1 MLDWCPL
8 SAHKADHS
16 AGEVPETNSMTAL
29 SSKVGRYEKV
39 PDYLYAQASRWTAAI
54 AGALRFWLGPG
65 GRARFAFWPTALFA
79 IVIIKAG
86 LSLTLNPDSFL
97 IPYLGV
103 PYFLLLLLA
112 TGFAIRNGTENTL
125 GSRPF
130 WVFLAIGTGLW
141 ALDQWIYLYY
151 GLGLHTD
158 VPDNSIAD
166 SVLFL
171 HIALLMAAVA
181 AFPHRSVSDR
191 KLYPA
196 ILNSILLVIF
206 WGFLYVYAVFPHQL
220 YANPTSYALGF
231 DVLYPLENWVLIL
244 AVGFLSVRASH
255 PWKSIY
261 LHLLGASTLY
271 ALSSVAANLAIDS
284 GGYING
290 KLYGVG
296 LTAAACWFVWIP
308 LRARRSAGT
317 ELQATRSDSGQSSK
331 ASAWA
336 MVVVVLISIPIVW
349 ELLRQDDATGMRT
362 FRILVAIAAIVCL
375 ASAAFIK
382 EYLGKSELAASLGSA
397 NDRLN
402 LAMEFGKAVGWEWD
416 VKSKRISW
424 FGDLK
429 TNFGIDS
436 ETHVESAEEFF
447 QRYVHAEDRER
458 VSEAISDAK
467 GNHGLYEGEFRVV
480 WPDGTLRWVTAKGEF
495 QYSTRGEPERML
507 GMAVDITERKQLQTE
522 LLESQDRI
530 VSIVASAMDA
540 IIAVDEAHRIVLFN
554 DAAEKMFD
562 CPREEAVGSPVER
575 FIPLRFRDQ
584 HITGIHRF
592 GETGSGSRTMGT
604 PGILWALRANGEE
617 FPIEASISQSNFSG
631 KLSFTVII
639 RDVTE
644 QRRTEQGLRKSEER
658 FRLFMSHSPAVAWM
672 KDEQGHYIYM
682 NETYLK
688 HFGIRLEDRRG
699 KTDFEI
705 YPRAIAEQFREND
718 EAALAAGHPIE
729 VTEDSI
735 GPDGEPCTWLA
746 YKFPFEDTSG
756 QIFVGG
762 IGIDITERK
771 KARESLQALTG
782 RLIDAQE
789 EERARISRELHDDFS
804 QRLALLG
811 IGLGQLWK
819 KLPPGATEAR
829 ESVLEML
836 KGTKEL
842 SSDLHTLS
850 HELHS
855 SRLEHVGLVSAL
867 HGLCREM
874 SDKYKIEVHVTD
886 SDLRLDMPKDVALCL
901 FRVAQEALGNVVKH
915 SQAKSAQVAVGA
927 NATSF
932 WLRVSDGGRGFDL
945 GLQNARGGI
954 GLIGMRERLRLV
966 GGTLEVMSEPERG
979 TEILAEVPL
988 AASEKED
995 RARTKTVGR

>member
-1 MLDWCPL
+1 
-8 SAHKADHS
+8 
-16 AGEVPETNSMTAL
+16 MTAQ
-29 SSKVGRYEKV
+29 SPKVGRYEKF
-39 PDYLYAQASRWTAAI
+39 PDYLFAQGARWTAAI
-54 AGALRFWLGPG
+54 GGSLRFFSGPE
-65 GRARFAFWPTALFA
+65 RKARFAFWPTALLA
-79 IVIIKAG
+79 IVVIKAG
-86 LSLTLNPDSFL
+86 LALALKPDSL
-97 IPYLGV
+97 VLSYSGI

-112 TGFAIRNGTENTL
+112 TGFAIRNGIENTL

-141 ALDQWIYLYY
+141 ALDQWIYVYY
-151 GLGLHTD
+151 GLGLHID

-166 SVLFL
+166 PALFL
-171 HIALLMAAVA
+171 HVALLMAAVA
-181 AFPHRSVSDR
+181 AFPHRNVTDR

-196 ILNSILLVIF
+196 VLNAILLVIF

-220 YANPTSYALGF
+220 YSNATSYTLRF
-231 DVLYPLENWVLIL
+231 DVLYTLENWALIL
-244 AVGFLSVRASH
+244 AVGFLSVRASL

-284 GGYING
+284 AGYING

-296 LTAAACWFVWIP
+296 LIAAACWFVWIP
-308 LRARRSAGT
+308 LRARQSGGS
-317 ELQATRSDSGQSSK
+317 ELRATRSDSGRSSQ

-336 MVVVVLISIPIVW
+336 MVVVALISFPIVW
-349 ELLRQDDATGMRT
+349 ELLRKDDASGMRT
-362 FRILVAIAAIVCL
+362 FRVLVAIVAIVCL

-382 EYLGKSELAASLGSA
+382 EYLGKSELAANLGSA
-397 NDRLN
+397 NDRLR
-402 LAMEFGKAVGWEWD
+402 LAMESGKAVGWEWD
-416 VKSKRISW
+416 VKSRRVSW

-436 ETHVESAEEFF
+436 ETYVERADEFL
-447 QRYVHAEDRER
+447 QRYVCVEDREQ
-458 VSEAISDAK
+458 VSEAVSDAK
-467 GNHGLYEGEFRVV
+467 KNHGLYEGEFRLV

-495 QYSTRGEPERML
+495 QYSSRGEPERML

-540 IIAVDEAHRIVLFN
+540 IIAVDDTDNILLFN
-554 DAAEKMFD
+554 GAAEKMFD
-562 CPREEAVGSPVER
+562 CPRQEAIGSPIER
-575 FIPLRFRDQ
+575 FIPLRFRD
-584 HITGIHRF
+584 GAAAAGF
-592 GETGSGSRTMGT
+592 PDALGT
-604 PGILWALRANGEE
+604 LWALRATGEQ
-617 FPIEASISQSNFSG
+617 FPIEASVSQSNVSG
-631 KLSFTVII
+631 KSSFTVII

-644 QRRTEQGLRKSEER
+644 QKRTEQGLRKSEER

-688 HFGIRLEDRRG
+688 HFGIREEDRRG

-718 EAALAAGHPIE
+718 EAALSVGHPIE

-771 KARESLQALTG
+771 KARESLQTLTG
-782 RLIDAQE
+782 RLIHAQE

-819 KLPPGATEAR
+819 KLPMGATEAR

-874 SDKYKIEVHVTD
+874 SEKYKIAVHL
-886 SDLRLDMPKDVALCL
+886 SDCDVRLDMPKDVALCL
-901 FRVAQEALGNVVKH
+901 FRVAQESLGNVVKH
-915 SQAKSAQVAVGA
+915 SKAKGAKVSVGA
-927 NATSF
+927 NATCI
-932 WLRVSDGGRGFDL
+932 WLRISDAGRGFDL
-945 GLQNARGGI
+945 GLQNARAGI

-966 GGTLEVMSEPERG
+966 GGTLVVKSEPEHG

-988 AASEKED
+988 SASEKED
-995 RARTKTVGR
+995 HARIKTVGT

>member
-1 MLDWCPL
+1 
-8 SAHKADHS
+8 
-16 AGEVPETNSMTAL
+16 MTAL
-29 SSKVGRYEKV
+29 SPKVGRYENV
-39 PDYLYAQASRWTAAI
+39 RDYLYAQASRWTAAI
-54 AGALRFWLGPG
+54 AGSLRFSSDPG
-65 GRARFAFWPTALFA
+65 GKARFTFWPAALVS
-79 IVIIKAG
+79 IVAIKA
-86 LSLTLNPDSFL
+86 SLALALKPDSFL
-97 IPYLGV
+97 IPYVVGI
-103 PYFLLLLLA
+103 PCFLLLLLA
-112 TGFAIRNGTENTL
+112 TGFAIRNGIENTL
-125 GSRPF
+125 GSRQF
-130 WVFLAIGTGLW
+130 WALLAFGYGLW
-141 ALDQWIYLYY
+141 ALNQWIYLYY
-151 GLGLHTD
+151 GLGLHID

-171 HIALLMAAVA
+171 HVVLLMAAVA
-181 AFPHRSVSDR
+181 AFPHRNVSDR

-196 ILNSILLVIF
+196 VLNSILLVIF
-206 WGFLYVYAVFPHQL
+206 WGFLYVYAVFPQHL
-220 YANPTSYALGF
+220 YPNATGYALGF
-231 DVLYPLENWVLIL
+231 DVLYTLENWALIL
-244 AVGFLSVRASH
+244 AAGFLSVRAVL

-271 ALSSVAANLAIDS
+271 ALSSMAANLATDS
-284 GGYING
+284 GRYVNG

-296 LTAAACWFVWIP
+296 LTAAVCWFVWIP
-308 LRARRSAGT
+308 LRARQSERS
-317 ELQATRSDSGQSSK
+317 ELRATRSDSGRSSQ

-349 ELLRQDDATGMRT
+349 QLLEKDDASGMRT

-382 EYLGKSELAASLGSA
+382 EYLGKSELAASLSSA
-397 NDRLN
+397 NDRLH
-402 LAMEFGKAVGWEWD
+402 LAMEFGKAVGWAWD

-424 FGDLK
+424 FGNLK

-436 ETHVESAEEFF
+436 ETHVDAEEFF
-447 QRYVHAEDRER
+447 QRYIHAEDRKQ
-458 VSEAISDAK
+458 VSEAVSDAK
-467 GNHGLYEGEFRVV
+467 RNHGLYEGEFRVV

-495 QYSTRGEPERML
+495 QYSSRGEPERML

-522 LLESQDRI
+522 LQEGQERI

-540 IIAVDEAHRIVLFN
+540 IIAVDDAHRIVLFN
-554 DAAEKMFD
+554 GAAERMFG
-562 CPREEAVGSPVER
+562 CPRQEAVGSPIER
-575 FIPLRFRDQ
+575 FIPVRFRQ
-584 HITGIHRF
+584 KHGANIHRF
-592 GETGSGSRTMGT
+592 GETGSSGRTMGT
-604 PGILWALRANGEE
+604 LGTLWALRANGEE
-617 FPIEASISQSNFSG
+617 FPIEASISQSNVSG
-631 KLSFTVII
+631 KPSFTVII

-644 QRRTEQGLRKSEER
+644 QKRTEQGLRKSEER

-682 NETYLK
+682 SETYLK
-688 HFGIRLEDRRG
+688 HFGIRMEDRRG

-705 YPRAIAEQFREND
+705 YPRAIAEKFREND
-718 EAALAAGHPIE
+718 EAALAVGHPIE

-735 GPDGEPCTWLA
+735 GPDGEPCTWLG

-762 IGIDITERK
+762 IGIDISERK
-771 KARESLQALTG
+771 KAREALQGLAG

-789 EERARISRELHDDFS
+789 QERARISRELHDDFS

-819 KLPPGATEAR
+819 TLPPGAMEAR

-836 KGTKEL
+836 RGIKAL

-874 SDKYKIEVHVTD
+874 SEKYRIEVHLSD

-915 SQAKSAQVAVGA
+915 SKAKSAQVAVGA
-927 NATSF
+927 NAGCI
-932 WLRVSDGGRGFDL
+932 WLRISDAGRGFDP
-945 GLQNARGGI
+945 GLQNARAGI

-966 GGTLEVMSEPERG
+966 GGTLVVKSEPEQG

-988 AASEKED
+988 AASEKEHQV
-995 RARTKTVGR
+995 RTKTVGR

>member
-1 MLDWCPL
+1 
-8 SAHKADHS
+8 
-16 AGEVPETNSMTAL
+16 MTAL
-29 SSKVGRYEKV
+29 SPKLGSYEKV
-39 PDYLYAQASRWTAAI
+39 PDYPYAQGSRWTAAI
-54 AGALRFWLGPG
+54 AGGLRFLSDPG
-65 GRARFAFWPTALFA
+65 GKARFAFWPTALVA
-79 IVIIKAG
+79 IVVLKTAF
-86 LSLTLNPDSFL
+86 SLTLKPDSFL
-97 IPYLGV
+97 TPYVGI

-112 TGFAIRNGTENTL
+112 TGFAVRNGIENTL

-130 WVFLAIGTGLW
+130 WVFLAMGYGLW

-151 GLGLHTD
+151 GLGLHVD

-171 HIALLMAAVA
+171 HVGLLMAAVA
-181 AFPHRSVSDR
+181 TFPHRNASDR
-191 KLYPA
+191 KAYPTV
-196 ILNSILLVIF
+196 LNSILLVTF
-206 WGFLYVYAVFPHQL
+206 WAFLYVYAVFPHQL
-220 YANPTSYALGF
+220 YPNATGYALGF
-231 DVLYPLENWVLIL
+231 DVLYTLENWALIL
-244 AVGFLSVRASH
+244 AVGFLSVRASL
-255 PWKSIY
+255 PWKSVY

-271 ALSSVAANLAIDS
+271 ALSSLAANLAIDS
-284 GGYING
+284 GGYVNG
-290 KLYGVG
+290 KLYGVA
-296 LTAAACWFVWIP
+296 LTAAVCWFVWVP
-308 LRARRSAGT
+308 LRARQSAGS
-317 ELQATRSDSGQSSK
+317 EPRATRSDSGRSSQ

-349 ELLRQDDATGMRT
+349 ELLGKDEASGMRT
-362 FRILVAIAAIVCL
+362 FRILGAMGAIVCL

-397 NDRLN
+397 NDRLH

-447 QRYVHAEDRER
+447 QRYVHADDREQ
-458 VSEAISDAK
+458 VSQAVGDAK
-467 GNHGLYEGEFRVV
+467 RNHGLYEGEFRVV
-480 WPDGTLRWVTAKGEF
+480 WPDGTLRWVTATGEF
-495 QYSTRGEPERML
+495 QYSSKGEPERML
-507 GMAVDITERKQLQTE
+507 GMAVDITERRQLQTE
-522 LLESQDRI
+522 LQESQERI

-540 IIAVDEAHRIVLFN
+540 IIAVDDAHRIALFN
-554 DAAEKMFD
+554 GAAEKMFG
-562 CPREEAVGSPVER
+562 CPREEAIGSPIDR
-575 FIPLRFRDQ
+575 FIPMRFREQ
-584 HITGIHRF
+584 HGANINRF
-592 GETGSGSRTMGT
+592 GETGSSRTMGT
-604 PGILWALRANGEE
+604 LGTLWAQRSNGEE
-617 FPIEASISQSNFSG
+617 FPIEASISQSKASG
-631 KLSFTVII
+631 KMSFTVII

-644 QRRTEQGLRKSEER
+644 QKRTEQGLRKSEER

-688 HFGIRLEDRRG
+688 HFGIRPEDRQG
-699 KTDFEI
+699 KTDFEV
-705 YPRAIAEQFREND
+705 YPRAIAEKFREND
-718 EAALAAGHPIE
+718 EAALAVGRPIK
-729 VTEDSI
+729 VTEDSL

-762 IGIDITERK
+762 IGIDITERR
-771 KARESLQALTG
+771 KAREALQELTG

-789 EERARISRELHDDFS
+789 QERARISRELHDDFS

-819 KLPPGATEAR
+819 KLPPGATEER

-836 KGTKEL
+836 RGTKSL

-855 SRLEHVGLVSAL
+855 SKLEHVGLVSAL

-874 SDKYKIEVHVTD
+874 SEKYKIEVHLSD
-886 SDLRLDMPKDVALCL
+886 SDLRLDMPNDVALCL

-915 SQAKSAQVAVGA
+915 SKAKSAQVAVGA
-927 NATSF
+927 NPDCI
-932 WLRVSDGGRGFDL
+932 WLRISDAGKGFATDH
-945 GLQNARGGI
+945 QNARSGI

-966 GGTLEVMSEPERG
+966 GGTLVVKSEPERG

-988 AASEKED
+988 AASEKKD
-995 RARTKTVGR
+995 QARIKTTGT

>member
-1 MLDWCPL
+1 
-8 SAHKADHS
+8 
-16 AGEVPETNSMTAL
+16 MTAL
-29 SSKVGRYEKV
+29 SPKVGSYEKV
-39 PDYLYAQASRWTAAI
+39 PDYLYAQASRWTAGI
-54 AGALRFWLGPG
+54 AGGLRFLSGPG
-65 GRARFAFWPTALFA
+65 KKTRVAFWPTALCA
-79 IVIIKAG
+79 IVVLKAG
-86 LSLTLNPDSFL
+86 FSVTLNPDSAVFSYSG
-97 IPYLGV
+97 IVYL
-103 PYFLLLLLA
+103 FLLLLA
-112 TGFAIRNGTENTL
+112 TGFAIRNGIENTL
-125 GSRPF
+125 GSSPF
-130 WVFLAIGTGLW
+130 WVFLATGTGLW

-171 HIALLMAAVA
+171 HVVLLMAAVA
-181 AFPHRSVSDR
+181 SFPHRNVSNR
-191 KLYPA
+191 KVYPA
-196 ILNSILLVIF
+196 VLNSILLVIF

-220 YANPTSYALGF
+220 YRNATSYALGF
-231 DVLYPLENWVLIL
+231 DVLYALENWALIL
-244 AVGFLSVRASH
+244 AVGFLSVRASL
-255 PWKSIY
+255 PWKSVY
-261 LHLLGASTLY
+261 LHLLAASTLY

-296 LTAAACWFVWIP
+296 LTAAVCWFVWIP
-308 LRARRSAGT
+308 LRARQSAAS
-317 ELQATRSDSGQSSK
+317 ELRAARSDSGQSSQ

-349 ELLRQDDATGMRT
+349 ELLRKDDASGTRT
-362 FRILVAIAAIVCL
+362 FRILAAVAAIVCL

-397 NDRLN
+397 NDRLH

-416 VKSKRISW
+416 VKSKRISR

-447 QRYVHAEDRER
+447 QRYVHPDDREL
-458 VSEAISDAK
+458 VSEAVSNTK
-467 GNHGLYEGEFRVV
+467 RNHGLYEGEFRVV

-495 QYSTRGEPERML
+495 QYSSRGEPERML
-507 GMAVDITERKQLQTE
+507 GMAVDITEQKQLQAE
-522 LLESQDRI
+522 LLESQERI

-540 IIAVDEAHRIVLFN
+540 IIAVDDARRIVLFN
-554 DAAEKMFD
+554 GAAEKMFG
-562 CPREEAVGSPVER
+562 CTRLAAVGSPIER
-575 FIPLRFRDQ
+575 FIPLRFREQ
-584 HITGIHRF
+584 HGHDIHRF
-592 GETGSGSRTMGT
+592 GKSGDGGRSMGAIGT
-604 PGILWALRANGEE
+604 LWALRANGEE
-617 FPIEASISQSNFSG
+617 FPIEASISQSNISG

-672 KDEQGHYIYM
+672 KDQQGHYIYM

-688 HFGIRLEDRRG
+688 HFGIRMEDRRG
-699 KTDFEI
+699 KTDFDI

-718 EAALAAGHPIE
+718 EAARAVGHPIE

-735 GPDGEPCTWLA
+735 SPDGEPSTWLA

-756 QIFVGG
+756 EIFVGG
-762 IGIDITERK
+762 IGIDITERR

-789 EERARISRELHDDFS
+789 QERARISRELHDDFS

-819 KLPPGATEAR
+819 KLPPGALEAR

-874 SDKYKIEVHVTD
+874 SDKYKIEIHVSD
-886 SDLRLDMPKDVALCL
+886 SDLRLDMPKDAALCL

-915 SQAKSAQVAVGA
+915 SKAKSAQVAVGA
-927 NATSF
+927 NAGSI
-932 WLRVSDGGRGFDL
+932 WLRVSDAGRGFDP
-945 GLQNARGGI
+945 GLQNAHAGI

-966 GGTLEVMSEPERG
+966 GGTLVVKSEPERG

-988 AASEKED
+988 AASEKKD
-995 RARTKTVGR
+995 QTKTKTVGA

>member
-1 MLDWCPL
+1 M
-8 SAHKADHS
+8 A
-16 AGEVPETNSMTAL
+16 AL
-29 SSKVGRYEKV
+29 SPKVGRYEKF
-39 PDYLYAQASRWTAAI
+39 PDYLFAQGARWTAAI
-54 AGALRFWLGPG
+54 G
-65 GRARFAFWPTALFA
+65 GRLRSFSGPERKARFAFWPTALLA

-86 LSLTLNPDSFL
+86 LALALRPDASVL
-97 IPYLGV
+97 SYSGGILYL
-103 PYFLLLLLA
+103 LLLLLA
-112 TGFAIRNGTENTL
+112 TGFAIRNAIENTL

-141 ALDQWIYLYY
+141 ALGQWIYVYY
-151 GLGLHTD
+151 GLGLHID

-166 SVLFL
+166 PALFL
-171 HIALLMAAVA
+171 HVALLMAAVA
-181 AFPHRSVSDR
+181 TFPHRNVTDQKR
-191 KLYPA
+191 YPA
-196 ILNSILLVIF
+196 LLNAILLVIF

-220 YANPTSYALGF
+220 YPSATSYALGF
-231 DVLYPLENWVLIL
+231 DVLYTLENWALIL
-244 AVGFLSVRASH
+244 AVVVLSVRASL

-261 LHLLGASTLY
+261 LHLLGASTVY
-271 ALSSVAANLAIDS
+271 ALSSVAANLAIDAA
-284 GGYING
+284 GYING

-296 LTAAACWFVWIP
+296 PIAAVCWFVWIP
-308 LRARRSAGT
+308 LRARQSVGS
-317 ELQATRSDSGQSSK
+317 ELRATRSDSGRSSQ

-336 MVVVVLISIPIVW
+336 MVVVALLSFPIVW
-349 ELLRQDDATGMRT
+349 ELLRKDDASGMRM
-362 FRILVAIAAIVCL
+362 FRALVAIVAIVCL
-375 ASAAFIK
+375 TSAAFIK
-382 EYLGKSELAASLGSA
+382 EYLGKSELAANLGCA
-397 NDRLN
+397 NERLR
-402 LAMEFGKAVGWEWD
+402 LAMESGKAVGWEWD
-416 VKSKRISW
+416 IKSRRVSW

-429 TNFGIDS
+429 ASFGIDS
-436 ETHVESAEEFF
+436 GTYVERADEFL
-447 QRYVHAEDRER
+447 QRNVCVEDQEQ
-458 VSEAISDAK
+458 VSEAVSDAK
-467 GNHGLYEGEFRVV
+467 KNHGLYQGEFRLV
-480 WPDGTLRWVTAKGEF
+480 WPDGTLHWVAAKGEF
-495 QYSTRGEPERML
+495 QYSSRGEPERML

-540 IIAVDEAHRIVLFN
+540 IIAVDDTDKILLFN
-554 DAAEKMFD
+554 GAAEKMFD
-562 CPREEAVGSPVER
+562 CPRQEAIGSPIER
-575 FIPLRFRDQ
+575 FIPLRFRDA
-584 HITGIHRF
+584 TAAAGF
-592 GETGSGSRTMGT
+592 PEALGT
-604 PGILWALRANGEE
+604 LWALRATGEQ
-617 FPIEASISQSNFSG
+617 FPVEVSVSQSNVSG
-631 KLSFTVII
+631 KSSFTVII

-644 QRRTEQGLRKSEER
+644 QKRTEQGLRKSEER

-688 HFGIRLEDRRG
+688 HFGIREEDRRG

-718 EAALAAGHPIE
+718 EAALSVGHPIE

-746 YKFPFEDTSG
+746 YKFPFEDNSG

-771 KARESLQALTG
+771 KARESLQTLTG
-782 RLIDAQE
+782 RLIHAQE

-819 KLPPGATEAR
+819 KLPMGATEAR
-829 ESVLEML
+829 ENVLEML

-874 SDKYKIEVHVTD
+874 SEKYKIEVHL
-886 SDLRLDMPKDVALCL
+886 SDCDVRLNMPKDVALCL
-901 FRVAQEALGNVVKH
+901 FRVAQESLGNVVKH
-915 SQAKSAQVAVGA
+915 SKAKGAQVSVGA
-927 NATSF
+927 NPRCI
-932 WLRVSDGGRGFDL
+932 WLRIADAGRGFDL
-945 GLQNARGGI
+945 GVQNARAGI
-954 GLIGMRERLRLV
+954 GLTGMRERLRLV
-966 GGTLEVMSEPERG
+966 GGTLEVKSEPEHG

-988 AASEKED
+988 SEKED
-995 RARTKTVGR
+995 HVRIKAVGT

>member
-1 MLDWCPL
+1 M
-8 SAHKADHS
+8 A
-16 AGEVPETNSMTAL
+16 AL
-29 SSKVGRYEKV
+29 SPKVGSYEKF
-39 PDYLYAQASRWTAAI
+39 PDHLFAQGARWTAAI
-54 AGALRFWLGPG
+54 G
-65 GRARFAFWPTALFA
+65 GRLRSFSGPERKARFAFWPTALLA
-79 IVIIKAG
+79 IVVIKAG
-86 LSLTLNPDSFL
+86 LALALRPDASVL
-97 IPYLGV
+97 SYSGGILYL
-103 PYFLLLLLA
+103 LLLLLA
-112 TGFAIRNGTENTL
+112 AGFAIRNAIENTL

-141 ALDQWIYLYY
+141 ALGQWIYVYY
-151 GLGLHTD
+151 GLGLHID

-166 SVLFL
+166 PALCL
-171 HIALLMAAVA
+171 HVALLMAAVA
-181 AFPHRSVSDR
+181 TLPHRNVTDQ

-196 ILNSILLVIF
+196 LLNAILLVIF
-206 WGFLYVYAVFPHQL
+206 WGFLYVYAVLPHQL
-220 YANPTSYALGF
+220 YPSATSYALGF
-231 DVLYPLENWVLIL
+231 DVLYTLENWALIL
-244 AVGFLSVRASH
+244 AVVVLSVRASL
-255 PWKSIY
+255 PWKPIY
-261 LHLLGASTLY
+261 LHLLGASTVY
-271 ALSSVAANLAIDS
+271 ALSSMAGNLAIDAA
-284 GGYING
+284 GYING

-296 LTAAACWFVWIP
+296 LIAAVCWFVWIP
-308 LRARRSAGT
+308 LRARQSVGS
-317 ELQATRSDSGQSSK
+317 ELRATRSDSGRSSQ

-336 MVVVVLISIPIVW
+336 MVVVALLSFPIVW
-349 ELLRQDDATGMRT
+349 ELLRKDDASGMRM
-362 FRILVAIAAIVCL
+362 FRVLVAIVAIVCL
-375 ASAAFIK
+375 TSAAFIK
-382 EYLGKSELAASLGSA
+382 EYLGKSELAANLGCA
-397 NDRLN
+397 NERLR
-402 LAMEFGKAVGWEWD
+402 LAMESGKAVGWEWD
-416 VKSKRISW
+416 IKSRRVSW

-429 TNFGIDS
+429 TSFGIDS
-436 ETHVESAEEFF
+436 GTYVERADEFL
-447 QRYVHAEDRER
+447 QRNVCVEDQEQ
-458 VSEAISDAK
+458 VSEAVSDAK
-467 GNHGLYEGEFRVV
+467 KNHGLYQGEFRLV
-480 WPDGTLRWVTAKGEF
+480 WPDGTLRWVAAKGEF
-495 QYSTRGEPERML
+495 QYSSRGEPERML

-540 IIAVDEAHRIVLFN
+540 IIAVDDTDKILLFN
-554 DAAEKMFD
+554 GAAEKMFD
-562 CPREEAVGSPVER
+562 CPRQGAIGSPIER
-575 FIPLRFRDQ
+575 FIPLRFRD
-584 HITGIHRF
+584 GAAAAGF
-592 GETGSGSRTMGT
+592 PDALGT
-604 PGILWALRANGEE
+604 LWALRATGEQ
-617 FPIEASISQSNFSG
+617 FPIEASVSQSNVSG
-631 KLSFTVII
+631 KSSFTVII

-644 QRRTEQGLRKSEER
+644 QKRTEQGLRKSEER

-688 HFGIRLEDRRG
+688 HFGIREEDRRG

-718 EAALAAGHPIE
+718 EAALSVGHPIE

-771 KARESLQALTG
+771 KARESLQTLPG
-782 RLIDAQE
+782 RLIHAQE

-819 KLPPGATEAR
+819 KLPIGATEAR

-874 SDKYKIEVHVTD
+874 SEKYKIAVHL
-886 SDLRLDMPKDVALCL
+886 SDCDVRLDMPKDVALCL
-901 FRVAQEALGNVVKH
+901 FRVAQESLGNVAKH
-915 SQAKSAQVAVGA
+915 SKAKGAKVSVGA
-927 NATSF
+927 NATCI
-932 WLRVSDGGRGFDL
+932 WLRISDAGRGFDL
-945 GLQNARGGI
+945 GLQNARAGI

-966 GGTLEVMSEPERG
+966 GGTLVVKSEPEHG

-988 AASEKED
+988 SASEKED
-995 RARTKTVGR
+995 HARIKTVGT

>member
-1 MLDWCPL
+1 
-8 SAHKADHS
+8 
-16 AGEVPETNSMTAL
+16 MTAQ
-29 SSKVGRYEKV
+29 SPKVGRYEKF
-39 PDYLYAQASRWTAAI
+39 PDYLFAPGARWTAAI
-54 AGALRFWLGPG
+54 DGSLRFFSGPE
-65 GRARFAFWPTALFA
+65 RKARFAFWPTALLA
-79 IVIIKAG
+79 IVVIKAA
-86 LSLTLNPDSFL
+86 LALALKPDSL
-97 IPYLGV
+97 VLSYSGI

-112 TGFAIRNGTENTL
+112 TGFAIRNVIENTL
-125 GSRPF
+125 GSRPL

-141 ALDQWIYLYY
+141 ALEQWIYVYY
-151 GLGLHTD
+151 GLGLHID

-166 SVLFL
+166 PALFL
-171 HIALLMAAVA
+171 HVALLMAAVA
-181 AFPHRSVSDR
+181 TFPHRNVTDR

-196 ILNSILLVIF
+196 VLNAILVVIF

-220 YANPTSYALGF
+220 YPNATSYTLGF
-231 DVLYPLENWVLIL
+231 DVLYTLENWALIL
-244 AVGFLSVRASH
+244 AVGFLSVRASL

-284 GGYING
+284 PGYING

-296 LTAAACWFVWIP
+296 LLADVCWFVWIP
-308 LRARRSAGT
+308 LRARQSAGS
-317 ELQATRSDSGQSSK
+317 ELRATRSDSGRSSQG
-331 ASAWA
+331 SAWA
-336 MVVVVLISIPIVW
+336 MVVVALISFPIVW
-349 ELLRQDDATGMRT
+349 ELLREDDASGMRT
-362 FRILVAIAAIVCL
+362 FRVLVAIVAIVCL

-382 EYLGKSELAASLGSA
+382 EYLGKSELAANLGSA
-397 NDRLN
+397 NDRLR
-402 LAMEFGKAVGWEWD
+402 LAMESGKAVGWEWD
-416 VKSKRISW
+416 VKSRRVSW

-429 TNFGIDS
+429 MNFGVDS
-436 ETHVESAEEFF
+436 ETYVERADEFL
-447 QRYVHAEDRER
+447 QRYVYVEDREL
-458 VSEAISDAK
+458 VSEAVRDAK
-467 GNHGLYEGEFRVV
+467 KNQGLYEGEFRLV
-480 WPDGTLRWVTAKGEF
+480 WPDGTLRWVTAKGEI
-495 QYSTRGEPERML
+495 QYSSRGEPERML
-507 GMAVDITERKQLQTE
+507 GMAVDMTERKQLQTE
-522 LLESQDRI
+522 LRESQDRI

-540 IIAVDEAHRIVLFN
+540 IIAVDETDKILLFN
-554 DAAEKMFD
+554 GAAEKMFD
-562 CPREEAVGSPVER
+562 CPRQGAIGSPIER
-575 FIPLRFRDQ
+575 FIPLRFRD
-584 HITGIHRF
+584 GAAAAGF
-592 GETGSGSRTMGT
+592 PDALGT
-604 PGILWALRANGEE
+604 LWALRATGEQ
-617 FPIEASISQSNFSG
+617 FPIEASVSQSNVSG
-631 KLSFTVII
+631 KSSFTVII
-639 RDVTE
+639 LDVTE
-644 QRRTEQGLRKSEER
+644 QKRTEQGLRKSEER

-688 HFGIRLEDRRG
+688 HFGIREEDRRG

-718 EAALAAGHPIE
+718 EAALSVGHPIE

-746 YKFPFEDTSG
+746 YKFPFEDNSC

-771 KARESLQALTG
+771 KARESLQTLPG
-782 RLIDAQE
+782 RLIHAQE

-819 KLPPGATEAR
+819 KLPIGATEAR

-874 SDKYKIEVHVTD
+874 SEKYKIAVHL
-886 SDLRLDMPKDVALCL
+886 SDCDVRLDMPKDVALCL
-901 FRVAQEALGNVVKH
+901 FRVAQESLGNVAKH
-915 SQAKSAQVAVGA
+915 SKAKGAKVSVGA
-927 NATSF
+927 NATCI
-932 WLRVSDGGRGFDL
+932 WLRISDAGRGFDL
-945 GLQNARGGI
+945 GLQNARAGI

-966 GGTLEVMSEPERG
+966 GGRLVVKSEPEHG

-988 AASEKED
+988 SASEKED
-995 RARTKTVGR
+995 HARIKTVGT

>member
-1 MLDWCPL
+1 
-8 SAHKADHS
+8 
-16 AGEVPETNSMTAL
+16 MTAL
-29 SSKVGRYEKV
+29 SPKLGSYEKV
-39 PDYLYAQASRWTAAI
+39 PDYLYAQRSRWTAAI
-54 AGALRFWLGPG
+54 AGGLRFLSDPG
-65 GRARFAFWPTALFA
+65 GKARFAFWPTALVA
-79 IVIIKAG
+79 IVVLKAG
-86 LSLTLNPDSFL
+86 FSLTLKPGSFL
-97 IPYLGV
+97 TPYVGI

-112 TGFAIRNGTENTL
+112 TGFAIRNGIENTL

-130 WVFLAIGTGLW
+130 WVLLAIGYGLW
-141 ALDQWIYLYY
+141 ALGQWIYLYY
-151 GLGLHTD
+151 GLGLHVD

-171 HIALLMAAVA
+171 HLGLLMAAVA
-181 AFPHRSVSDR
+181 TFPHRNVSDR
-191 KLYPA
+191 KAYPTV
-196 ILNSILLVIF
+196 LNSILLLTF
-206 WGFLYVYAVFPHQL
+206 WAFLYVYAVFPHQL
-220 YANPTSYALGF
+220 YPNAAGYALGF
-231 DVLYPLENWVLIL
+231 DVLYTLENWVLIL
-244 AVGFLSVRASH
+244 AVGFLSVRASL
-255 PWKSIY
+255 PWKSVY

-271 ALSSVAANLAIDS
+271 ALSSLAANVAIDS
-284 GGYING
+284 GGYVNG

-296 LTAAACWFVWIP
+296 LTAAVCWFVWVP
-308 LRARRSAGT
+308 LRARQSEGRELRARRSH
-317 ELQATRSDSGQSSK
+317 SGQSSQ

-336 MVVVVLISIPIVW
+336 MVSVVLISIPIVW
-349 ELLRQDDATGMRT
+349 ELLGKDDASNMRT

-397 NDRLN
+397 NNRLH

-436 ETHVESAEEFF
+436 ETYVESAEEFF
-447 QRYVHAEDRER
+447 QRYVHADDREQ
-458 VSEAISDAK
+458 VSQAVGDAK
-467 GNHGLYEGEFRVV
+467 RNHGLYEGEFRVV

-495 QYSTRGEPERML
+495 QYSSKGEPERML
-507 GMAVDITERKQLQTE
+507 GMAVDITERRQLQTE
-522 LLESQDRI
+522 LQESQERI

-540 IIAVDEAHRIVLFN
+540 IIAVDDAHRIALFN
-554 DAAEKMFD
+554 GAAEKMFG
-562 CPREEAVGSPVER
+562 CPREEAIGSPIDR
-575 FIPLRFRDQ
+575 FIPMRFREQ
-584 HITGIHRF
+584 HGANINRF
-592 GETGSGSRTMGT
+592 GETGSSRTMGT
-604 PGILWALRANGEE
+604 LGTLWAQRSNGEE
-617 FPIEASISQSNFSG
+617 FPIEASISQSKASG
-631 KLSFTVII
+631 KMSFTVII

-644 QRRTEQGLRKSEER
+644 QKRTEQGLRKSEER

-688 HFGIRLEDRRG
+688 HFGIRPEDRQG
-699 KTDFEI
+699 KTDFEV
-705 YPRAIAEQFREND
+705 YPRAIAEKFREND
-718 EAALAAGHPIE
+718 EAALAVGRPIK
-729 VTEDSI
+729 VTEDSL

-762 IGIDITERK
+762 IGIDITERR
-771 KARESLQALTG
+771 KAREALQELTG

-789 EERARISRELHDDFS
+789 QERARISRELHDDFS

-819 KLPPGATEAR
+819 KLPPGATEER

-836 KGTKEL
+836 RGTKSL

-855 SRLEHVGLVSAL
+855 SKLEHVGLVSAL

-874 SDKYKIEVHVTD
+874 SEKYKIEVHLSD
-886 SDLRLDMPKDVALCL
+886 SDLRLDMPNDVALCL

-915 SQAKSAQVAVGA
+915 SKAKSAQVAVGA
-927 NATSF
+927 NATNI
-932 WLRVSDGGRGFDL
+932 WLRISDAGRGFDPDL
-945 GLQNARGGI
+945 HNVHAGI

-966 GGTLEVMSEPERG
+966 GGTLVVKSEPQRG

-988 AASEKED
+988 AVSEKKD
-995 RARTKTVGR
+995 QARIKTAGT